1 MRKHLLAVVSA
12 VIAVETLGAQQ
23 PSSQPAPSQP
33 PAAQTPATQT
43 PSAQTPAPAPQP
55 PPGQQPPVFKA
66 GTNQVRVDVSVVD
79 RKGEPVTDLTKDD
92 FDVKE
97 DGVTQTIETIK
108 LVEATGV
115 APDDDMSLTIR
126 SPEHA
131 AVEAARDDI
140 RVFVIFWDEYHIGE
154 MAPAMRARAALT
166 DFVQSAFGPTDLV
179 ALTDQLTPTDAIRF
193 TRDRRDLSEQVH
205 KLKGRQGVYMPARS
219 PVEEAQMYRTRDI
232 EMLRAQVTASA
243 LESTIAFLGA
253 LKEGRKSIL
262 FVSQTI
268 GRLGSSVQ
276 DTFSWLDKAIRIA
289 NANNTTIYSFDP
301 RGLDMT
307 IRASDVLQSLAEQ
320 TGGRQFAN
328 NYPAAALREIVK
340 NSSAFYLLGYASAK
354 NPADG
359 KFHKISVK
367 VKRSGVEVKSRTG
380 YFAPSLVDM
389 DTARKKAL
397 ADEAPPEI
405 SKALS
410 HLVDAPHMPVAGDL
424 WAGAAPG
431 PDGKPRVT
439 VTWTPRDGAPDG
451 AVSVRAS
458 TDDGHVYFDGPVRS
472 NRVTF
477 DAAPGTLRVRR
488 KIIDADGAVAD
499 NQDTTVDV
507 PNFAGA
513 PLSLSSP
520 VVFRARTPLELRAIQ
535 HEPDPAPFA
544 GRQFERTDR
553 VVVRF
558 GVVGTSAADA
568 MVTATLV
575 SRRGATLATLPM
587 KTIASGTTVGK
598 GYEIDLP
605 IGSVGRGE
613 YVIAIEASRGADQ
626 VKTLVS
632 FRVGSP
638 Q

>member
-1 MRKHLLAVVSA
+1 MRRHLLALLTLVA
-12 VIAVETLGAQQ
+12 MGIAPRAQQ
-23 PSSQPAPSQP
+23 PPAAQTPSQP
-33 PAAQTPATQT
+33 PAAQTPAPTQPPATQT
-43 PSAQTPAPAPQP
+43 PAPQP

-79 RKGEPVTDLTKDD
+79 RKGEPVTDLTKED
-92 FDVKE
+92 FDVRE
-97 DGVTQTIETIK
+97 DGIAQTIETIK
-108 LVEATGV
+108 LIEATGA
-115 APDDDMSLTIR
+115 APDDDMSLRIR

-154 MAPAMRARAALT
+154 MAPAIRARAALN

-179 ALTDQLTPTDAIRF
+179 ALMDQLTPTDAIRF

-205 KLKGRQGVYMPARS
+205 KLKGRQGIYMPARS
-219 PVEEAQMYRTRDI
+219 AVEEAQMYRTRDI
-232 EMLRAQVTASA
+232 EILRSQVTATA
-243 LESTIAFLGA
+243 LESTIAYLGA
-253 LKEGRKSIL
+253 LKEGRKAIL

-268 GRLGSSVQ
+268 GRLGTSPQ
-276 DTFSWLDKAIRIA
+276 DTFSWLDRAIRMA

-301 RGLDMT
+301 RGLDMN
-307 IRASDVLQSLAEQ
+307 IRPSDILQALSEQ
-320 TGGRQFAN
+320 TGGKQFAN
-328 NYPAAALREIVK
+328 NYPATALREIVK

-367 VKRSGVEVKSRTG
+367 VKRSGVEVKARTG
-380 YFAPSLVDM
+380 YFAPSLTDL

-410 HLVDAPHMPVAGDL
+410 RLVDAPHIAVSGDL

-439 VTWTPRDGAPDG
+439 VAWTPREGAPDG
-451 AVSVRAS
+451 AVAVRAS
-458 TDDGHVYFDGPVRS
+458 TDDGHVYFDGPVHS

-477 DAAPGTLRVRR
+477 DAAPGTLRIRR
-488 KIIDADGAVAD
+488 KLMDVDGTVAD
-499 NQDTTVDV
+499 NQDTTVEV
-507 PNFAGA
+507 PDFAA
-513 PLSLSSP
+513 AKLSLTSP

-535 HEPDPAPFA
+535 GDSDPAPFA

-553 VVVRF
+553 IIMRF
-558 GVVGTSAADA
+558 GVIGSSAADA
-568 MVTATLV
+568 MVTATLL
-575 SRRGATLATLPM
+575 SRRGGTLATLPL
-587 KTIASGTTVGK
+587 KTIASTSGPR
-598 GYEIDLP
+598 YEIDIP
-605 IGSVGRGE
+605 MGSVGRGE
-613 YVIAIEASRGADQ
+613 YVIAVEASRGADQ
-626 VKTLVS
+626 AKTLVS

-638 Q
+638 QQ

>member
-1 MRKHLLAVVSA
+1 MRRHLLAIVSA
-12 VIAVETLGAQQ
+12 VIAVATLGAQQ
-23 PSSQPAPSQP
+23 PPAPPVPSP
-33 PAAQTPATQT
+33 PPATQT
-43 PSAQTPAPAPQP
+43 PGTQP
-55 PPGQQPPVFKA
+55 PATQIPSPPPPDQQPPVFKA
-66 GTNQVRVDVSVVD
+66 GTNQVRVDVTVID
-79 RKGEPVTDLTKDD
+79 RKGEPVTNLTKDD
-92 FDVKE
+92 FDVRE
-97 DGVTQTIETIK
+97 DGVAQTIETIK
-108 LVEATGV
+108 LVEATGA
-115 APDDDMSLTIR
+115 APDDDTSLTIR

-154 MAPAMRARAALT
+154 MAPALRARAALT

-193 TRDRRDLSEQVH
+193 TRDRRDLAEQVH
-205 KLKGRQGVYMPARS
+205 KLKGRQGIYMPARS
-219 PVEEAQMYRTRDI
+219 PVEEAQLYRTRDI
-232 EMLRAQVTASA
+232 EMLRSQVTASA

-268 GRLGSSVQ
+268 GRVGTSLQ
-276 DTFSWLDKAIRIA
+276 DTFSWLDKAIRVA
-289 NANNTTIYSFDP
+289 NSNNTTIYTFDP
-301 RGLDMT
+301 RGLDMN
-307 IRASDVLQSLAEQ
+307 IRPSDVLMSLAEQ

-328 NYPAAALREIVK
+328 NYPAAALREIVR

-367 VKRSGVEVKSRTG
+367 VKRSGLEVKSRTG
-380 YFAPSLVDM
+380 YFAPSLTDM
-389 DTARKKAL
+389 DSARKKAL

-405 SKALS
+405 AKALS
-410 HLVDAPHMPVAGDL
+410 HLVDAPHIAVAGDL

-451 AVSVRAS
+451 AVAVRAS
-458 TDDGHVYFDGPVRS
+458 TADGHVFFDGPVRS

-488 KIIDADGAVAD
+488 KVLDADGAVAD
-499 NQDTTVDV
+499 NQDTTVEV
-507 PNFAGA
+507 PDFSA
-513 PLSLSSP
+513 PLALTSP

-535 HEPDPAPFA
+535 SEPDPAPFA

-558 GVVGTSAADA
+558 TVVGASAADA
-568 MVTATLV
+568 MVTATLL
-575 SRRGATLATLPM
+575 SRRGATLASLPM
-587 KTIASGTTVGK
+587 KTIASSAGK
-598 GYEIDLP
+598 GYQIDLP

-613 YVIAIEASRGADQ
+613 YVMAIEASRGADQ

-638 Q
+638 